1 MLYYGIGKCD
11 LKLRADQS
19 LVFSIKAKAIFKHMP
34 GDGQVRGI
42 LWQKAEII
50 RERRVEFMNM
60 KREDVR
66 NIAIIAHVD
75 HGKTTLVD
83 ELLKQS
89 GVFRANQ
96 EVAERVMDSND
107 IERERGITIL
117 AKNTA
122 VFYKDTK
129 INIIDTPGHADFGG
143 EVERVLKMV
152 NGVILMVDAYEG
164 AMPQTK
170 FVLRKALELDL
181 SVIVCINKIDRPEA
195 RPKEVEDEILE
206 LLMDLD
212 ASDEQLECPFLYASA
227 REGYAKRDP
236 EDASTDMGPL
246 FETIIE
252 HIPAPEGDPEAGTQV
267 LVSTIDYNEYVGR
280 IGVGKVDNGKIR
292 VNQECALVNHHDPG
306 KLRKVKIGKLYEFDG
321 LNKVEVQ
328 EAGIGS
334 IVAISGITDLHIGD
348 TLCATE
354 NPEAIPFQKI
364 SEPTIAMNFMVND
377 SPLAGQ
383 QGKYVTSRHL
393 RERLFRELNT
403 DVSLRVEETESPDC
417 FKVSGR
423 GELHLS
429 VLIENMRREGYEFAV
444 SKAEVLYKFN
454 ERNQKQEPMELA
466 YIDVPEEFTGAVIQK
481 LTSRKGE
488 LQGMSPANGGYTRL
502 EFEIPARGLIGY
514 RGEFMTDTKGN
525 GIMNTI
531 FDGYAPYKGDLSYRK
546 TGSLIAYE
554 SGESIT
560 YGLFAAQERGALF
573 IGPGVKVYGGMV
585 IGQNPKTED
594 IEINVCK
601 TKKLTNT
608 RSSSADEAL
617 KLTPPR
623 DMSLEQCLDF
633 IDTDELLEVT
643 PASLRIRK
651 RILDPTL
658 RKRASFKK
666 N

>member
-1 MLYYGIGKCD
+1 MKLSSLAF
-11 LKLRADQS
+11 LK
-19 LVFSIKAKAIFKHMP
+19 KN
-34 GDGQVRGI
+34 
-42 LWQKAEII
+42 AE
-50 RERRVEFMNM
+50 EKKQTMKM
-60 KREDVR
+60 KRENVR
-66 NIAIIAHVD
+66 NVAIIAHVD

-89 GVFRANQ
+89 GVFRVNQ
-96 EVAERVMDSND
+96 EVAERVMDSGD

-117 AKNTA
+117 SKNTA

-152 NGVILMVDAYEG
+152 NGVILVVDAFEG

-170 FVLRKALELDL
+170 FVLKKALELDL

-195 RPKEVEDEILE
+195 RPTAVIDEVLE

-212 ASDEQLECPFLYASA
+212 ASDEQLDCPFIFASA
-227 REGYAKRDP
+227 KSGFAKKELTD
-236 EDASTDMGPL
+236 ESTDMGPL
-246 FETIIE
+246 FETIIGA
-252 HIPAPEGDPEAGTQV
+252 IPAPEGDPEADTQV
-267 LVSTIDYNEYVGR
+267 LISTIDYNEYVGR
-280 IGVGKVDNGKIR
+280 IGVGKIDNGTVR
-292 VNQECALVNHHDPG
+292 VNQECMLVNHHDPT
-306 KLRKVKIGKLYEFDG
+306 KMRKVKIGKLYQFDG
-321 LNKVEVQ
+321 LNKAEVQ
-328 EAGIGS
+328 EATVGD
-334 IVAISGITDLHIGD
+334 IVAVSGITDLHIGD
-348 TLCATE
+348 TLCSVE

-383 QGKYVTSRHL
+383 EGKYITSRHI

-429 VLIENMRREGYEFAV
+429 VLIENMRREGFEFAV

-454 ERNQKQEPMELA
+454 ERNQKLEPMEVA
-466 YIDVPEEFTGAVIQK
+466 YIDVPEEFAGAVIQK

-502 EFEIPARGLIGY
+502 EFAIPSRGLIGY
-514 RGEFMTDTKGN
+514 RGEFLTDTKGN
-525 GIMNTI
+525 GIINTI
-531 FDGYAPYKGDLSYRK
+531 FDGYGPYKGDLNYRK

-554 SGESIT
+554 SGETIT
-560 YGLFAAQERGALF
+560 YGLFNAQERGLLF
-573 IGPGVKVYGGMV
+573 IGPGEKVYSGMIV
-585 IGQNPKTED
+585 GQNPKAED
-594 IEINVCK
+594 IEVNVCK

-617 KLTPPR
+617 KLTPKKV
-623 DMSLEQCLDF
+623 MSLEQCLEF
-633 IDTDELLEVT
+633 IDTDELLEIT
-643 PASLRIRK
+643 PENLRIRK
-651 RILDPTL
+651 KILDPTL
-658 RKRASFKK
+658 RKRSAMKK
-666 N
+666 

>member
-1 MLYYGIGKCD
+1 
-11 LKLRADQS
+11 
-19 LVFSIKAKAIFKHMP
+19 
-34 GDGQVRGI
+34 
-42 LWQKAEII
+42 
-50 RERRVEFMNM
+50 M
-60 KREDVR
+60 KREDIR
-66 NIAIIAHVD
+66 NVAIIAHVD

-83 ELLKQS
+83 QLLRQS

-96 EVAERVMDSND
+96 EVEERVMDSND

-117 AKNTA
+117 SKNTA

-152 NGVILMVDAYEG
+152 NGVILVVDAYEG

-181 SVIVCINKIDRPEA
+181 AVVVLINKIDRPEA
-195 RPKEVEDEILE
+195 RPEEVIDEILE

-212 ASDEQLECPFLYASA
+212 ASEAQLDCPVLFASA
-227 REGYAKRDP
+227 RDGYAKANLDDP
-236 EDASTDMGPL
+236 NVDMGPL
-246 FETIIE
+246 FQAIID
-252 HIPAPEGDPEAGTQV
+252 HIPAPEGDPDAGTQV
-267 LVSTIDYNEYVGR
+267 LISTIDYNEYVGR
-280 IGVGKVDNGKIR
+280 IGVGKVDNGVIR
-292 VNQECALVNHHDPG
+292 VNQDCALVNHHDPD
-306 KLRKVKIGKLYEFDG
+306 KMRRVKIGKLYEFDG
-321 LNKVEVQ
+321 LNRVEVQ
-328 EAGIGS
+328 EAKIGS
-334 IVAISGITDLHIGD
+334 IVAISGIPDLHIGD
-348 TLCATE
+348 TLCSPE

-383 QGKYVTSRHL
+383 EGKFITSRHL
-393 RERLFRELNT
+393 RDRLFRELNT
-403 DVSLRVEETESPDC
+403 DVSLRVEETDSPDC

-429 VLIENMRREGYEFAV
+429 VLIENMRREGFEFAV
-444 SKAEVLYKFN
+444 SKAEVLYKYN
-454 ERNQKQEPMELA
+454 ERNQKLEPMELA

-481 LTSRKGE
+481 LTGRKGE

-502 EFEIPARGLIGY
+502 EFSIPARGLIGY

-560 YGLFAAQERGALF
+560 YGLFSAQERGTLF
-573 IGPGVKVYGGMV
+573 IGPGVKVYSGMV
-585 IGQNPKTED
+585 VGQNPKAED

-617 KLTPPR
+617 KLTPPKI
-623 DMSLEQCLDF
+623 MSLEQALDF

-643 PASLRIRK
+643 PDSLRIRK

-658 RKRASFKK
+658 RKRASFRK
-666 N
+666 